1 MTTQGRN
8 HGGIFGAAYA
18 MLGRICPPGW
28 IRVKVT
34 ENLGATEVVPDAPVD
49 TSLHLEASPYVTTS
63 LRTSWTRFL
72 YDGWCYRCIKQ
83 KQLRLLLLVAS
94 VRSHRNVRVS

>member
-1 MTTQGRN
+1 MKPWGN
-8 HGGIFGAAYA
+8 FWCDLCDVGAESV
-18 MLGRICPPGW
+18 PPGW
-28 IRVKVT
+28 NRVKVT
-34 ENLGATEVVPDAPVD
+34 ENLDATDVVPDAPVD

-63 LRTSWTRFL
+63 LRISWTRFL

-94 VRSHRNVRVS
+94 VQSHRNVRVLV